1 MCFSFVALNCI
12 DVVQIFFVMICVLIP
27 VIYICSSFSVAVYCV
42 FPSFICS
49 HYKPVSVAQFSLSR
63 HAVISFRFF
72 FPFGFWGGGRR
83 VKGELFSC

>member
-1 MCFSFVALNCI
+1 VCFSFVALNCI

-42 FPSFICS
+42 FLHLFVLTI
-49 HYKPVSVAQFSLSR
+49 KPVSVAQFSLSR